1 MKSLVDRLN
10 ESLLNESTVLDFDMP
25 DINKVE
31 VILKAIKAANGK
43 DNYPQTY
50 LEEAVFDCIYNDEKV
65 DATALY
71 ERWKKEYP
79 NLYKAAVSANGTGAL
94 DTDSILMKIISFIS
108 MFYSIF
114 EYSYDDESDYIRRFK
129 SNKRGVS
136 FGIEEEDVYHAFKFR
151 GPNKLKD
158 FAQVLAKY
166 MDTKEG

>member
-1 MKSLVDRLN
+1 MKSLVDKIN
-10 ESLLNESTVLDFDMP
+10 ESLLNESAAFDFDMP

-50 LEEAVFDCIYNDEKV
+50 LEEAVFDCIYNDERV
-65 DATALY
+65 DVPALY
-71 ERWKKEYP
+71 EEWKRDHLK
-79 NLYKAAVSANGTGAL
+79 LYKAAVNANGTGTL
-94 DTDSILMKIISFIS
+94 DTDSILMKIMSFIN

-114 EYSYDDESDYIRRFK
+114 EYSYDDESNYIRRFK
-129 SNKRGVS
+129 NNKHGVS
-136 FGIEEEDVYHAFKFR
+136 FGIEEEDVYHAFNFR